1 MQTQIKDMNGVDLNR
16 GDLVNVFY
24 TSSDGE
30 HIHDCVYEVKTD
42 WTGGLCLVFRYL
54 LWEYHGYNQI
64 PLSELLSATNGT
76 FDSDH
81 TQYDFT
87 ALMVKDTYGENHIFK
102 NTWKQND
109 ESRYFVK
116 L

>member
-1 MQTQIKDMNGVDLNR
+1 MKQIKDMKGVNLNQ
-16 GDLVNVFY
+16 GDLVNVLY

-42 WTGGLCLVFRYL
+42 WTGGLCLQFKSL
-54 LWEYHGYNQI
+54 LWKCYGHNQH
-64 PLSELLSATNGT
+64 PLSENLSATNGT
-76 FDSDH
+76 LDRDYRQH
-81 TQYDFT
+81 DFT
-87 ALMVKDTYGENHIFK
+87 TLMVKSTHGENKLHGHI
-102 NTWKQND
+102 WKQND

>member
-1 MQTQIKDMNGVDLNR
+1 MNSIKDKNGEDLNQ

-42 WTGGLCLVFRYL
+42 WTGGICLQFKSL
-54 LWEYHGYNQI
+54 LWKDHGHNQH
-64 PLSELLSATNGT
+64 PLSEVLSATNGT
-76 FDSDH
+76 LDRDYRQH
-81 TQYDFT
+81 DFT
-87 ALMVKDTYGENHIFK
+87 ALMVKGTHGENRIHRH
-102 NTWKQND
+102 TWKQND

-116 L
+116 M